1 MVVQYLTISVLSY
14 LFGAVPFGFLI
25 GKFYGKDIRR
35 EGSGNIGAT
44 NVTRVI
50 GRNAGRLCFALD
62 FLKGM
67 LPVLGAARWYDDG
80 SGAAM
85 ILAGAAAVI
94 GHMFPVY
101 LQFRGGKGVS
111 TAAGVAVA
119 LAPSAFLFAGII
131 WVVVFLVSRYVSL
144 ASIVAAIC
152 LPLAATALAIWRGGV
167 SPLVVCFFYGIGVAA
182 VWKHRANIR
191 RLRDGTELR
200 FERRKK

>member
-1 MVVQYLTISVLSY
+1 MKNSTTKKHSDSGHGGWSILQRCLLYL
-14 LFGAVPFGFLI
+14 
-25 GKFYGKDIRR
+25 
-35 EGSGNIGAT
+35 
-44 NVTRVI
+44 
-50 GRNAGRLCFALD
+50 
-62 FLKGM
+62 
-67 LPVLGAARWYDDG
+67 
-80 SGAAM
+80 
-85 ILAGAAAVI
+85 
-94 GHMFPVY
+94 
-101 LQFRGGKGVS
+101 
-111 TAAGVAVA
+111 
-119 LAPSAFLFAGII
+119 AFLFAGII